1 MGYAVKNNIFFNE
14 DELSSKKLFLECN
27 KHRQQYLLYYNNGCR
42 GSKIDTKCY
51 KNFNECM
58 GWYTNEKRC
67 DCGIKWFLDDT
78 DVDYTDLN
86 VINIYDDLPTG
97 DIGKL

>member
-1 MGYAVKNNIFFNE
+1 
-14 DELSSKKLFLECN
+14 
-27 KHRQQYLLYYNNGCR
+27 
-42 GSKIDTKCY
+42 
-51 KNFNECM
+51 M